1 MTRDLKDLSGLSE
14 LERRN
19 LDEILETRDAA
30 DSTRR
35 KSRRFMLRSKEAV
48 ITLGSGPTG
57 QPIRAPV
64 RDLSEGGL
72 CFFYGVFVYP
82 ETPCTPR
89 LVTVDGEQV
98 LVPSKTVRCSHIK
111 GRIHEIGVRFNAPI
125 DVSMF
130 VSEAAAERD
139 MLRDADVRWLKL
151 QESVELLRTAMI
163 TRNIEQVR
171 SCARVLLEQCDPV
184 AEAA

>member
-1 MTRDLKDLSGLSE
+1 MARDLKDLSGLSE
-14 LERRN
+14 TERRQ
-19 LDEILETRDAA
+19 LDEILEARDAA
-30 DSTRR
+30 VTSRR
-35 KSRRFMLRSKEAV
+35 KARRFSFRRQDAV
-48 ITLGSGPTG
+48 ITLGGPPT
-57 QPIRAPV
+57 PHAIRAPV

-89 LVTVDGEQV
+89 LMTVDGEQV
-98 LVPSKTVRCSHIK
+98 LVPAKTVRCSHIK
-111 GRIHEIGVRFNAPI
+111 GRIHEIGVRFNSPI

-151 QESVELLRTAMI
+151 QESVEILRTAMI
-163 TRNIEQVR
+163 TRDLDKVR
-171 SCARVLLEQCDPV
+171 DCARVLLEQS
-184 AEAA
+184 EAVGEPA